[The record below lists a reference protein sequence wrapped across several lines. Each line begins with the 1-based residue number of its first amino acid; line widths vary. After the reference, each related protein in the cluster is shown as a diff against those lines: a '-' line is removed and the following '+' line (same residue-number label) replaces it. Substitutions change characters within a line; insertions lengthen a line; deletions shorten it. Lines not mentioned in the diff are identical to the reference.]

1 MYGAL
6 DISTSGLVA
15 QRTRMT
21 VIAQNQANRSSIVNE
36 AGEYEPYRRRITVL
50 SPGDPVSGRAAGVQV
65 REILEDPAPL
75 QARYQPGSPF
85 ADEDGYVFYPNVNSV
100 VEQMDAMEAQRAYD
114 ANIAVAEGT
123 KAIMES
129 VLRLIA

>member
-1 MYGAL
+1 MYGTL
-6 DISTSGLVA
+6 DISTSGIVA
-15 QRTRMT
+15 QRARMT
-21 VIAQNQANRSSIVNE
+21 VIAQNQANRSTILN
-36 AGEYEPYRRRITVL
+36 ADGEYEPYRRRIAVFTT
-50 SPGDPVSGRAAGVQV
+50 GDPVSGRSEGVQV

-75 QARYQPGSPF
+75 QAHYEPGSPF
-85 ADEDGYVFYPNVNSV
+85 ADENGYVFYPNVNPV
-100 VEQMDAMEAQRAYD
+100 IEQMDAMEAQRAYD

>member
-1 MYGAL
+1 MYGVL

-21 VIAQNQANRSSIVNE
+21 VIAQNQANRNTLLNAE
-36 AGEYEPYRRRITVL
+36 GEYEPYRRRITVFA
-50 SPGDPVSGRAAGVQV
+50 PGDPASGTGEGVRV
-65 REILEDPAPL
+65 KEIREDPAPL
-75 QARYQPGSPF
+75 QARYEPGSPF
-85 ADEDGYVFYPNVNSV
+85 ADADGYVHYPNVNSV
-100 VEQMDAMEAQRAYD
+100 IEQMDAMEAQRAYD

>member
-1 MYGAL
+1 VYGTL

-21 VIAQNQANRSSIVNE
+21 VIAQNQANRSTILNAE
-36 AGEYEPYRRRITVL
+36 GEYEPYRRRITVFA
-50 SPGDPVSGRAAGVQV
+50 PGDPKSGSAAGVQV
-65 REILEDPAPL
+65 KEILEDPAPL
-75 QARYQPGSPF
+75 QARYEPGSRF

-114 ANIAVAEGT
+114 ANISVAEGT

>member
-21 VIAQNQANRSSIVNE
+21 VIAQNQANRTTLLN
-36 AGEYEPYRRRITVL
+36 ADGEYEPYRRRIAVFA
-50 SPGDPVSGRAAGVQV
+50 PGDPVSGQAAGVQV
-65 REILEDPAPL
+65 KEILDDPAPL
-75 QARYQPGSPF
+75 EARYQPGSPF

-123 KAIMES
+123 KAILES

>member
-1 MYGAL
+1 MYGTL

-15 QRTRMT
+15 QRARMT
-21 VIAQNQANRSSIVNE
+21 VIAQNQANRSTILN
-36 AGEYEPYRRRITVL
+36 ADGEYEPYRRRIAVFTT
-50 SPGDPVSGRAAGVQV
+50 GDPVSGLSEGVQV
-65 REILEDPAPL
+65 REILEDTAPL
-75 QARYQPGSPF
+75 QARYEPGSPF
-85 ADEDGYVFYPNVNSV
+85 ADENGYVFYPNVNPV
-100 VEQMDAMEAQRAYD
+100 IEQMDAMEAQRAYD